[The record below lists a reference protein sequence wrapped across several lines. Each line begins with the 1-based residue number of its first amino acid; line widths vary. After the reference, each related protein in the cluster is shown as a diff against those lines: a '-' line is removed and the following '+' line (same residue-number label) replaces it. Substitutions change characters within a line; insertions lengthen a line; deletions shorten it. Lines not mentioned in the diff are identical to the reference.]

1 MDAALIDISTTKEA
15 RSAVM
20 AVSSPRAPPACVI
33 KDVVH
38 TAIIR

>member
-1 MDAALIDISTTKEA
+1 MDAAPVDASTTKEA

-20 AVSSPRAPPACVI
+20 VVSSPRAPHASVT

-38 TAIIR
+38 TTTIH